1 MTTSIAIDG
10 ELTVFTAHEI
20 KTRLLQAMASKSTLR
35 VNLGEVTEFD
45 GAGLQLLLAAKHEAT
60 QRTSQLVLTSLP
72 TQIQS
77 VLQLT
82 GLLGHFD
89 ISPSDTQEVTP

>member
-20 KTRLLQAMASKSTLR
+20 KTRLLEAMASKSTLR
-35 VNLGEVTEFD
+35 VDLGEVTEFD
-45 GAGLQLLLAAKHEAT
+45 GAGLQLLLAARHEAA
-60 QRTSQLVLTSLP
+60 QRESQLVLISP
-72 TQIQS
+72 PAQIKA

-82 GLLGHFD
+82 GLIDHFET
-89 ISPSDTQEVTP
+89 SEPDTQEVTP